1 MPRKTISLDLR
12 ERIVL
17 AYDNGEGTQQEI
29 AHRFK
34 VSWDF
39 VKKLF
44 KQRRRTGDIAARHR
58 FSGRKPLILPSH
70 QRQMRAMLARKPDM
84 TLEENRG
91 ALGLSCTIQAIHYA
105 LEGMDLTYKKRRSA
119 PASKSAR
126 ISPRHGGRGAAA
138 KGASILHG

>member
-12 ERIVL
+12 ERIVA
-17 AYDNGEGTQQEI
+17 AYDNDEGTQQEV

-70 QRQMRAMLARKPDM
+70 QRGMRALLVRKPDL
-84 TLEENRG
+84 TLEEIRD
-91 ALGLSCTIQAIHYA
+91 ALGLSCTIQAVHYA
-105 LEGMDLTYKKRRSA
+105 LERMGLTYRA
-119 PASKSAR
+119 F
-126 ISPRHGGRGAAA
+126 
-138 KGASILHG
+138 SI

>member
-12 ERIVL
+12 ERIVA
-17 AYDNGEGTQQEI
+17 AYDNQEGTQQEI

-44 KQRRRTGDIAARHR
+44 KQRRRTGDISPRHR

-70 QRQMRAMLARKPDM
+70 QREMRAMLVRKPDL
-84 TLEENRG
+84 TLEEIRD
-91 ALGLSCTIQAIHYA
+91 ALGLCCTIQAVHYA

-119 PASKSAR
+119 PVNKIAR
-126 ISPRHGGRGAAA
+126 TSPRRGGRGAGA
-138 KGASILHG
+138 KGASILRG

>member
-12 ERIVL
+12 ERIVA
-17 AYDNGEGTQQEI
+17 AYDNDEGTQQEL

-58 FSGRKPLILPSH
+58 FSGRKPLILASH
-70 QRQMRAMLARKPDM
+70 QREMRAMLVQKPDL
-84 TLEENRG
+84 TLEEIRE

-105 LEGMDLTYKKRRSA
+105 LDKMGLTYKKRRCA
-119 PASKSAR
+119 PVNKIVR
-126 ISPRHGGRGAAA
+126 TSPRRGGRGA
-138 KGASILHG
+138 GSNPASTRRV

>member
-12 ERIVL
+12 ERIVA
-17 AYDNGEGTQQEI
+17 AYDNDEGTQQEV

-58 FSGRKPLILPSH
+58 FSGRKPLILPLS
-70 QRQMRAMLARKPDM
+70 LKI
-84 TLEENRG
+84 NRCNG
-91 ALGLSCTIQAIHYA
+91 
-105 LEGMDLTYKKRRSA
+105 
-119 PASKSAR
+119 
-126 ISPRHGGRGAAA
+126 GGRLRPHAVATYSDSRGRNPLFLDRQPHP
-138 KGASILHG
+138 SR